1 MSVAANLIPYF
12 SVIQRSIPKEVR
24 EPLAECLGKALSLLQ
39 HKRRKMAAY
48 NLKRLGI
55 ASAEEVSRKTIL
67 NWSMCLADQL
77 RSLWFSKTEL
87 QDMVDDRWSYNLRQ
101 ALARNRGVV
110 LITAHLGN
118 YELAGSYL
126 ASFGLP
132 IHAVVEEI
140 PGGHTDAVN
149 RIRRRFGMGV
159 IGYSD
164 IQEMVK
170 ILRAGNIL
178 VLLADRNIGEKGID
192 VRFGEST
199 RRLPLG
205 PALLALRTG
214 AVVQTGYFVRVHGK
228 HRCLCVIHPALDL
241 KLARSLEQKA
251 RLLTQKVSEELVF
264 AIRSYP
270 DQWFVFQD
278 EWEPRPPPSSH
289 TSRQGP

>member
-1 MSVAANLIPYF
+1 MSAANLIPYLSF
-12 SVIQRSIPKEVR
+12 IQRSLPKEAR

-39 HKRRKMAAY
+39 RKRRKMAAY

-55 ASAEEVSRKTIL
+55 ARAEEVSRKTIL
-67 NWSMCLADQL
+67 NWSMCVADQL

-87 QDMVDDRWSYNLRQ
+87 QGMVDDRWSYNLEE

-164 IQEMVK
+164 IHEMIK

-192 VRFGEST
+192 VRFGAST
-199 RRLPLG
+199 RRLPVG
-205 PALLALRTG
+205 PAFLALRTG
-214 AVVQTGYFVRVHGK
+214 ALVQTGYFVRVKGEK
-228 HRCLCVIHPALDL
+228 RYLCVIHPALDL
-241 KLARSLEQKA
+241 KPAGALEQKA
-251 RLLTQKVSEELVF
+251 KLLTRKISEELVS

-270 DQWFVFQD
+270 DQWFVFQN
-278 EWEPRPPPSSH
+278 E
-289 TSRQGP
+289 